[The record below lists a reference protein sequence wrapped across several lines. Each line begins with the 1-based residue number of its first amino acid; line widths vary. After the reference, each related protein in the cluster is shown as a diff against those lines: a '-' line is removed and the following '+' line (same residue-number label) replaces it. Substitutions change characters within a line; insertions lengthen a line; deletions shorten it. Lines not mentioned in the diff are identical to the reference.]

1 MMIHFLHSL
10 EPLVLGWLEQC
21 VCVLMIRRPPR
32 STRTDTLCPC
42 PTLFRSI
49 AQIGTGTTVLT
60 ATNSIGAA
68 RVDDGM
74 LQVDGALGTAT
85 LAMNGDGALVVNGML
100 EGATAGSVST
110 FTGDAGASMITI
122 NAGGTLRAS
131 GDLGDGSDARSEEQ
145 PS

>member
-1 MMIHFLHSL
+1 MRISD
-10 EPLVLGWLEQC
+10 WISD
-21 VCVLMIRRPPR
+21 VCSSDL
-32 STRTDTLCPC
+32 
-42 PTLFRSI
+42 
-49 AQIGTGTTVLT
+49 
-60 ATNSIGAA
+60 
-68 RVDDGM
+68 DGM

-131 GDLGDGSDARSEEQ
+131 GDLGDGSDALTLARSEERRVGKECGSTCRYRRS
-145 PS
+145 PYL